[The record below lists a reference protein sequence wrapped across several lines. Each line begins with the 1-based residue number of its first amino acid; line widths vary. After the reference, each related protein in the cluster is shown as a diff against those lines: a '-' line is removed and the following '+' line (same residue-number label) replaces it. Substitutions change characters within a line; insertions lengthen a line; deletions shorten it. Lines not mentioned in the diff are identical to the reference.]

1 MPDSG
6 RMPSRARAPLLL
18 WRVWLAL
25 LLLAAPTVEAQ
36 GTKKDPLVVASFLPA
51 YCAAVN
57 VAGDPALVRCLVSG
71 NLEPHDYQLTPA
83 DARALAEADLVVVNG
98 LGMEFWLAK
107 HLRSTRAAENGKLV
121 QLTDGLDSQ
130 LLDSEGKPCAH
141 GHAHD
146 DDGHAHAHAPP
157 NPHTWL
163 DPTLM
168 ERGVRE
174 VVKGFI
180 RVAPGQQAR
189 WESNAEAYIAK
200 LRQLDQEFLAAS
212 ADLRNRPFVTHHN
225 AFPYLVKRYGLRQV
239 GVVETSPDS
248 PPGPR
253 DLAALHTTI
262 RREKVVAI
270 FAEIQS
276 PGRLPERISK
286 DAGIR
291 LGALDTL
298 ETGTAAPDAYE
309 RGMRANLDALLRSLK

>member
-1 MPDSG
+1 MLDSG
-6 RMPSRARAPLLL
+6 RMPGRARTPLLL

-25 LLLAAPTVEAQ
+25 LLLAAPPVKAQ
-36 GTKKDPLVVASFLPA
+36 GAKKDPLVVASFLPA

-83 DARALAEADLVVVNG
+83 DARTLAEADLVVVNG
-98 LGMEFWLAK
+98 LGMESWLAK

-121 QLTDGLDSQ
+121 QLTEGLDSQ

-141 GHAHD
+141 GHEH
-146 DDGHAHAHAPP
+146 DDGHAHDHPLP

-163 DPTLM
+163 DPSLM
-168 ERGVRE
+168 EHGVRE

-189 WESNAEAYIAK
+189 WESNGEAYIAK
-200 LRQLDQEFLAAS
+200 LRQLDQEFRAA
-212 ADLRNRPFVTHHN
+212 AANLKHRPFVTHHN
-225 AFPYLVKRYGLRQV
+225 AFPYLARRYGLRQV

-298 ETGTAAPDAYE
+298 ETGTADAGAYE